1 MKLNNVELK
10 IGQWWVDET
19 QSHLGIYHP
28 FRVMD
33 LWEEKNV
40 WERRANG
47 VSSSTFPQINH
58 APIWKLY
65 RLATPAELTAAGVPD
80 SQRLVEQRS
89 EWSGV
94 RLWIGD
100 FCTRP
105 AYCWF
110 TIDHGGWRPLDGY
123 VHEGEVT
130 TGKDYIGKYDG
141 GDCVEVTTDPR
152 YAWVYQREDVLQAVV
167 KFRSERREAGL
178 KWCGVCG
185 VIIKSNGSRAEFW
198 NGAKWLETCRIDS
211 GFDTVATPEQIAQS
225 GVPLSDIPDPALRAS
240 VASGRGKTTMT
251 AEQLANQIGGREYG
265 NEISRSECQIAKDSG
280 LLVVF
285 GYSDDNVELRGVV
298 NDEISAWEG
307 VEFGVPAN
315 GEFETD
321 EDEIRI
327 RKRLIDKGWT
337 PPESER
343 IVCNIKAE
351 WCPKD
356 LDCSWRISTDAPH
369 HTFDIMEDGKLFCRG
384 VVIDFNAAK
393 ASPAPSDPTGETK

>member
-1 MKLNNVELK
+1 MKKDEMK
-10 IGQWWVDET
+10 IGLYVGSEIPSRVLWFDERWAVVTNSYSDMPVVLDRKATIVDP
-19 QSHLGIYHP
+19 S
-28 FRVMD
+28 
-33 LWEEKNV
+33 
-40 WERRANG
+40 
-47 VSSSTFPQINH
+47 
-58 APIWKLY
+58 
-65 RLATPAELTAAGVPD
+65 TPAELTAAGVPD

-240 VASGRGKTTMT
+240 VEKLRTSLSSSFTVECADGKT
-251 AEQLANQIGGREYG
+251 LG
-265 NEISRSECQIAKDSG
+265 
-280 LLVVF
+280 
-285 GYSDDNVELRGVV
+285 
-298 NDEISAWEG
+298 ISADMQCGKPVLSVTELESPSPAATRTASEIEQRLRSL
-307 VEFGVPAN
+307 VEVYYHKRQ
-315 GEFETD
+315 TD
-321 EDEIRI
+321 PI
-327 RKRLIDKGWT
+327 GF
-337 PPESER
+337 
-343 IVCNIKAE
+343 AE
-351 WCPKD
+351 WVTS
-356 LDCSWRISTDAPH
+356 LD
-369 HTFDIMEDGKLFCRG
+369 GLFRLARESLG
-384 VVIDFNAAK
+384 TTAG
-393 ASPAPSDPTGETK
+393 GESK